1 MALARRSPLLPAAG
15 GGLVIAES
23 FERIHRSNLTNMGV
37 IPIEANT
44 STLNLKGNETVS
56 IDLSNVREGQT
67 VTIQIK
73 GENVQTIEGKLRLDT
88 EAEVEYCKNGNIL
101 NYTLKKM

>member
-1 MALARRSPLLPAAG
+1 
-15 GGLVIAES
+15 
-23 FERIHRSNLTNMGV
+23 
-37 IPIEANT
+37 
-44 STLNLKGNETVS
+44 VS